1 MRFLADESYDFSVV
15 RALRSA
21 DHDVVA
27 IAEVSPREEDDAVM
41 ERAVRG
47 GRILL
52 TEDKDFGQLV
62 YAKLQKTGGV
72 IFIRFPA
79 RVRRS
84 LPATVVEVVRRR
96 GQRLIGSFTVLQP
109 GRVRTGPRP
118 RRPRI
123 GQDLGVYHRTFN
135 YFLPWTRLSR
145 WLPIP

>member
-1 MRFLADESYDFSVV
+1 MRFLADESCDFSVV

-21 DHDVVA
+21 DH
-27 IAEVSPREEDDAVM
+27 
-41 ERAVRG
+41 
-47 GRILL
+47 
-52 TEDKDFGQLV
+52 
-62 YAKLQKTGGV
+62 V

-118 RRPRI
+118 RGR
-123 GQDLGVYHRTFN
+123 G
-135 YFLPWTRLSR
+135 
-145 WLPIP
+145 